1 MSLFYLGKELDQR
14 LIQLS
19 QIQNKSKEILLILE
33 EIQHKECGWTQE
45 QREEALNQGRKTL
58 DNMESLMTTII
69 GTNYKLE
76 ELDKNL
82 MNSLSTKLPELEE
95 QLIYQIKE
103 ENAGLKESVN
113 KLHKKAKGNR
123 GLLWFL
129 LILQFIGFGAL
140 AFIIL
145 YLLDFIYF

>member
-1 MSLFYLGKELDQR
+1 MSLFYLGKDLDQR

-19 QIQNKSKEILLILE
+19 QIQDKSKEILLILE
-33 EIQHKECGWTQE
+33 EIQQKEGEWTQE

-58 DNMESLMTTII
+58 DNMESLMTTVI

-82 MNSLSTKLPELEE
+82 VNSLTSKLLELEE
-95 QLIYQIKE
+95 QLLYQIKE
-103 ENAGLKESVN
+103 ENAELKESVN
-113 KLHKKAKGNR
+113 ELQKKAKGNR
-123 GLLWFL
+123 GLLCFL
-129 LILQFIGFGAL
+129 MILQFIGFGAL

-145 YLLDFIYF
+145 YLLDLIYF

>member
-1 MSLFYLGKELDQR
+1 MSLFYLSKNLDKK

-19 QIQNKSKEILLILE
+19 QIQDKSKEVLLILE
-33 EIQHKECGWTQE
+33 EIKQKENEWSRE

-58 DNMESLMTTII
+58 DNLESLMTTII

-82 MNSLSTKLPELEE
+82 VNSMSSRMSELEE
-95 QLIYQIKE
+95 RLLYHIKE
-103 ENAGLKESVN
+103 DNAGLNDSMF
-113 KLHKKAKGNR
+113 KLQKKAKGNR
-123 GLLWFL
+123 SLLWIL
-129 LILQFIGFGAL
+129 LIIQFVGLGAL
-140 AFIIL
+140 AFVIL